1 MSLIFFS
8 LKNILIIIFFFFF
21 IFFFIYTCFILLLL
35 LLLLLFC
42 CYFGICSFPLGLL
55 RLETIY
61 WVTWFAIRI
70 CLRQPNAT
78 IGYGLVPW
86 SYLVFFLWWFSWVLD
101 IYAWLLAYFLFSNC
115 AKAGCPTLHLFY
127 LLMFIWYTFISI
139 KVYTFL
145 SKKKKLYC

>member
-1 MSLIFFS
+1 MEKYH
-8 LKNILIIIFFFFF
+8 KNNCFFF
-21 IFFFIYTCFILLLL
+21 FFFIYTCFILL

-78 IGYGLVPW
+78 IGYGLVP
-86 SYLVFFLWWFSWVLD
+86 
-101 IYAWLLAYFLFSNC
+101 
-115 AKAGCPTLHLFY
+115 
-127 LLMFIWYTFISI
+127 
-139 KVYTFL
+139 
-145 SKKKKLYC
+145 